1 MYAILGVD
9 RSVDARGL
17 KKAYRQK
24 ALECHPD
31 KNPNGEQQFKEVNHA
46 YQILSMPKSRAEY
59 DRQLA
64 RKEFRP
70 GPTRPDFREPE
81 PGDTVPRRRGFN
93 PTTLNVNDIIKK
105 DREMAKK
112 KANLKQAF
120 GFDPAK
126 SVHLQDLLRK
136 QREEMPDVLR
146 KEPTAAPN
154 FFQPK
159 MPTHQPPSRRP
170 NFDDARSPKARSP
183 KAEGFMRREEA
194 LKEAAQ
200 REREMLQKRRL
211 EQERKQKEQMAQN
224 SVWMQ
229 DELSRMQKLAHQNV
243 EAERFAQQKAK
254 SSRLADLHL
263 SPRERQKEREKAAA
277 EDEAKLAELKAQ
289 MQRFKANEGPR
300 QQALDNRVRHTRA
313 ERNEWQ
319 RRSSTA
325 KGDLL
330 SKLQK
335 EKEMEINAL
344 HQEELKR
351 PQNLDAHTAQQQ
363 KILTDL
369 DARIRGIKQKM
380 EDQSNEAEKF
390 RQPEPSARGLEEEKM
405 RQMEQLRPLP
415 KKKSPNPQP
424 PAAEMQEFLD
434 YIREQRVQQELAHA
448 KFQAEAAKLENKIL
462 NFVSAH

>member
-1 MYAILGVD
+1 MVANLYAILGVD

-70 GPTRPDFREPE
+70 GPTRPDFRGLSRITPTSFGAWDMQYCISWQKLCAVLCKFVLGTLQRKVHVTFPLEPE

-159 MPTHQPPSRRP
+159 VTPPRIQGRNQS
-170 NFDDARSPKARSP
+170 
-183 KAEGFMRREEA
+183 GCGVVM
-194 LKEAAQ
+194 
-200 REREMLQKRRL
+200 
-211 EQERKQKEQMAQN
+211 
-224 SVWMQ
+224 VWFTAT
-229 DELSRMQKLAHQNV
+229 S
-243 EAERFAQQKAK
+243 
-254 SSRLADLHL
+254 
-263 SPRERQKEREKAAA
+263 AAA
-277 EDEAKLAELKAQ
+277 A
-289 MQRFKANEGPR
+289 GH
-300 QQALDNRVRHTRA
+300 VT
-313 ERNEWQ
+313 
-319 RRSSTA
+319 
-325 KGDLL
+325 
-330 SKLQK
+330 
-335 EKEMEINAL
+335 
-344 HQEELKR
+344 
-351 PQNLDAHTAQQQ
+351 
-363 KILTDL
+363 
-369 DARIRGIKQKM
+369 
-380 EDQSNEAEKF
+380 
-390 RQPEPSARGLEEEKM
+390 
-405 RQMEQLRPLP
+405 
-415 KKKSPNPQP
+415 
-424 PAAEMQEFLD
+424 
-434 YIREQRVQQELAHA
+434 
-448 KFQAEAAKLENKIL
+448 
-462 NFVSAH
+462 